1 MKRITRIALLSAM
14 VVFTA
19 TSRGNNAKLPL
30 IPYPQKVEQLKAEI
44 VSFKTLVILADEDH
58 STNLSGAIAQLN
70 RFVPALQFTTN
81 APQKGYI
88 TVSLLK

>member
-30 IPYPQKVEQLKAEI
+30 IPYPQKVEQLKAEKFLLR
-44 VSFKTLVILADEDH
+44 SWL
-58 STNLSGAIAQLN
+58 
-70 RFVPALQFTTN
+70 
-81 APQKGYI
+81 
-88 TVSLLK
+88 SLLTKIIRQTYLVLLPN